1 MVIAAV
7 AAVTIGSAITVVQ
20 TDAIGSSG
28 AAAESRAVARRT
40 GRLMATEAAPA
51 AGGNRAPRGDLP
63 GWRQLFVDDFDVDV
77 PLGSFPSAVSSK
89 WGAYSYPSKDT
100 SKRGTYWPQKVVSV
114 DGGVLTKHVH
124 FENGTPLVAA
134 LTPKVPGSSAYGQ
147 RYGRYEVRFRA
158 DRLTPGY
165 KIAWLLWPDSGT
177 NITGAASGGGG
188 NGEIDWPEMD
198 LNDSHVGGFVHH
210 MNATVG
216 SDQDWFKAP
225 VDIRQWHT
233 YTMEWSPGLVR
244 VLLDGNEV
252 GRTTERIPSTPMHWV
267 LQTETSLKTAPAAG
281 AQINLMID
289 YVAAWGYAP

>member
-28 AAAESRAVARRT
+28 TAAESRFVARRI
-40 GRLMATEAAPA
+40 GRMTATETALE
-51 AGGNRAPRGDLP
+51 GSRAPHADLP

-100 SKRGTYWPQKVVSV
+100 SRRGTYWPQKVVSV

-134 LTPKVPGSSAYGQ
+134 LTPKVPGSSSFGQ

-165 KIAWLLWPDSGT
+165 KVAWMLWPDSGT
-177 NITGAASGGGG
+177 NITGAVGGGG
-188 NGEIDWPEMD
+188 NGEINWPEMD
-198 LNDSHVGGFVHH
+198 LNDSHVWGFVHH

-225 VDIRQWHT
+225 IDIRQWHT
-233 YTMEWSPGLVR
+233 YTIEWSPGLVR
-244 VLLDGNEV
+244 FLLDGSEV

-267 LQTETSLKTAPAAG
+267 LQTETSIKTAPAAG